1 MAAAAVAEQIPF
13 EVMLQYA
20 VALPAA
26 AAHVHD
32 VLDTVEQFLADNRL
46 VPAGPELV
54 VDQDPAGVV
63 RIFEHA
69 VQQFERKRALG
80 DGAACAGGQPE
91 VCHRGFEVFETV
103 LAGGIQFERP
113 AHQGCAFGVEGDGV
127 DLFALVLDTGVEVA
141 DLCESE
147 GAAVQ
152 RFGAHLL
159 LDVQALQRVHQ
170 VIHHVEHAFHRHG
183 VRAFAEVFLGADEAD
198 AHLVEL
204 GLDDRRVEAVAEG
217 TGAHVDDDVADFGM
231 LGEVLEQI
239 PEDRPLVDGL
249 GRIAGLDELRGD
261 FDAHG
266 VGLGVPVVALGGDGQ
281 AIGVNVD
288 GGVEL
293 LLGGNP

>member
-1 MAAAAVAEQIPF
+1 MAAAPVAEQVTF
-13 EVMLQYA
+13 EVVLQHA
-20 VALPAA
+20 VSLPAA

-32 VLDTVEQFLADNRL
+32 VLDAVEQFLADNRL
-46 VPAGPELV
+46 MPAGPELV

-63 RIFEHA
+63 RVFEHA
-69 VQQFERKRALG
+69 VQKFERKGALG
-80 DGAACAGGQPE
+80 DGAAGAGGQPE
-91 VCHRGFEVFETV
+91 VCHRGFEVFEAV
-103 LAGGIQFERP
+103 LAGGIEFERP
-113 AHQGCAFGVEGDGV
+113 THQGGAFGVEGDGV
-127 DLFALVLDTGVEVA
+127 DLLALVLDAGVEVA

-183 VRAFAEVFLGADEAD
+183 MRTFAEVFLGADEAD

-204 GLDDRRVEAVAEG
+204 GLDDGGIKPVAES

-239 PEDRPLVDGL
+239 PEDRPLVDAL
-249 GRIAGLDELRGD
+249 GRIAGLDELCGH
-261 FDAHG
+261 FDAHS
-266 VGLGVPVVALGGDGQ
+266 VGLGVPVVTLGGDGQ
-281 AIGVNVD
+281 AIRVNVD

-293 LLGGNP
+293 LLGRNP